1 MPSEKIL
8 EQKKQAVAE
17 LSAHLKKVVLVLLL
31 TTAALMLLMTLSF
44 VKNCVKQATHMLLL
58 KTHCC
63 LVL

>member
-17 LSAHLKKVVLVLLL
+17 LSAHLKKAVLVLLL

-44 VKNCVKQATHMLLL
+44 VKNCVKQATPM
-58 KTHCC
+58 CC
-63 LVL
+63 C